1 MKYSL
6 KRLSNNLRILT
17 VPMPSLDS
25 ATVTV
30 WIKTGSRF
38 EAAGVNGISHF
49 LEHIV
54 FKGSKKR
61 PSAKAISVAV
71 DAMGGE
77 FNAGTGKEC
86 TNFYIKARKDNL
98 EKAFDIL
105 SDMIIN
111 PLMDEREI
119 EREKGVICQELS
131 MYEDTPMIKI
141 FDEFEST
148 VYKGNPLA
156 WDIGGSEKTVRS
168 IKRSDFD
175 LYRKSHYYTDNML
188 VSVAGGVSE
197 SEVLKLAE
205 KYFSGLNDKKDKST
219 FEKFK
224 VVQDKPQI
232 SVKNKKNEQAHLM
245 IGFRALER
253 TNEQRYVE
261 SVLASV
267 LGYGMSSRLFTEV
280 RERRGLAYAVKTA
293 PDATFDTGY
302 LATYEGVDPKKVEE
316 AVKVTLNEYYA
327 LASKAKPIDQKE
339 FTKAKEM
346 LKGALAL
353 SLEDTRDA
361 GNFFA
366 EQELLKGYI
375 NSPEEVYKKVDAVK
389 VEEVYA
395 LAKELFTPQRLN
407 FSLIGPFAGVK
418 QFEKLIK

>member
-1 MKYSL
+1 MNYSL
-6 KRLSNNLRILT
+6 NKLKNNLRVLT
-17 VPMPSLDS
+17 VPMPSLES

-38 EAAGVNGISHF
+38 EDAKVNGISHF

-77 FNAGTGKEC
+77 FNAATSKEW
-86 TNFYIKARKDNL
+86 TNFYIKTRKGNL

-105 SDMIIN
+105 SDMVIN
-111 PLMDEREI
+111 PLIDEKEV

-141 FDEFEST
+141 YDVFEST

-156 WDIGGSEKTVRS
+156 WDVGGSAKTVRA
-168 IKRSDFD
+168 IKRNDFV

-188 VSVAGGVSE
+188 VCVAGGVNE
-197 SEVLKLAE
+197 KEVLALSE
-205 KYFSGLNDKKDKST
+205 KYFSGIPEKKDKST
-219 FEKFK
+219 FEPFK
-224 VVQDKPQI
+224 VAQSEPQLSI
-232 SVKNKKNEQAHLM
+232 KNKKNEQAHLM

-253 TNEQRYVE
+253 TNEQRYAE
-261 SVLASV
+261 NVLASV

-293 PDATFDTGY
+293 PDVAFDTGY
-302 LATYEGVDPKKVEE
+302 LATYEGVDPKNVEE

-327 LASKAKPIDQKE
+327 LAGKEKPIKKEE

-346 LKGALAL
+346 LKGGLAL
-353 SLEDTRDA
+353 SLEDTKDA

-366 EQELLKGYI
+366 EQELLKGWI
-375 NSPEEVYKKVDAVK
+375 DTPDEVYKKIDEVK
-389 VEEVYA
+389 IEDVYT
-395 LAKELFTPQRLN
+395 LAEKLFTPDRLN
-407 FSLIGPFAGVK
+407 FSLIGPFADVK
-418 QFEKLIK
+418 RFKNLIK